1 MSRRCKRLLD
11 ARGKS
16 FLRKSAW
23 LLIVLLAISSPATA
37 CTSFAVYSDMPWY
50 GMNFDCYS
58 TTPFLVSIV
67 QENGRGLFFMAYLW
81 GNRYVPTV
89 GINEAGLFASTQ
101 LHHNETIVD
110 IDAGDD
116 SLYMYQLFADSL
128 VSLDRV
134 SQVREI
140 AATRRVVDA
149 YPYRPTHN
157 LFADPTGQ
165 AIVVETIATNR
176 HITRPNLESRSV

>member
-1 MSRRCKRLLD
+1 
-11 ARGKS
+11 
-16 FLRKSAW
+16 

-176 HITRPNLESRSV
+176 HITRPNLESCSV

>member
-1 MSRRCKRLLD
+1 
-11 ARGKS
+11 
-16 FLRKSAW
+16 
-23 LLIVLLAISSPATA
+23 
-37 CTSFAVYSDMPWY
+37 
-50 GMNFDCYS
+50 
-58 TTPFLVSIV
+58 VSIV